1 MNRIP
6 TQARGRRRQFFEA
19 DGVDELLGAV
29 LELTAEV
36 STLRERLFVTER
48 VLERQGL
55 SVGDAIERY
64 EFDAGDREAL
74 ARERR
79 RLLQTVLRSFEAPR
93 RDDGDTRQQ
102 PGAAETSE
110 AA

>member
-6 TQARGRRRQFFEA
+6 TQARGRRRQFFDAE
-19 DGVDELLGAV
+19 GIDELIGAV

-36 STLRERLFVTER
+36 SVLRERLFVTER

-55 SVGDAIERY
+55 SIGDAIERY
-64 EFDAGDREAL
+64 TLDDDEREAL
-74 ARERR
+74 AAERR
-79 RLLQTVLRSFEAPR
+79 RLLQTVLRSFEAPPRDGGGTGR
-93 RDDGDTRQQ
+93 R
-102 PGAAETSE
+102 PGATQTSE